1 MKMILKAALGVET
14 FNNAVRDGSAGP
26 KLGRIME
33 DLKPEKT
40 YFYEESGKRT
50 ALLILDVAD
59 PSRIPMVAEPFFL
72 FFNANVEIHPAM
84 TPDDLAKAGL
94 EQLGKRYTK

>member
-1 MKMILKAALGVET
+1 MRMLLKATIGLET

-26 KLGRIME
+26 KLGRIIE

-40 YFYEESGKRT
+40 YFYEEGGKRT
-50 ALLILDVAD
+50 ALLIVDLPDA
-59 PSRIPMVAEPFFL
+59 SHIPALAEPFFL
-72 FFNANVEIHPAM
+72 TFNASLELHPVM

-94 EQLGKRYTK
+94 EQLGKRYTR